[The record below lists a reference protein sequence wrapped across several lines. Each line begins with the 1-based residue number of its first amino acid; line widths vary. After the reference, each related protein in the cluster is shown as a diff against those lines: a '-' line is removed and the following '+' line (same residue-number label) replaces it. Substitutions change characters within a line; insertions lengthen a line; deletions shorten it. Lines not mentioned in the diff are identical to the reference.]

1 MATNVVGLFDD
12 RDEAQNAVKRLVDI
26 GIPHGDISVVAS
38 NAHGKAERTEVD
50 DAGTMAEEGAATGA
64 TSGLVVGGIIGALAG
79 IGLGFVPFL
88 GFLVAGPLAGAIT
101 GAAAGL
107 VTGGLLGGLIGLGI
121 PEEHAHAYAEGVRRG
136 GILVAA
142 RVDETMVSR
151 AHEIMDGAGAVNIE
165 DRVATYRETGWDKY
179 DEKAPAF
186 TPEETLAE
194 RSRYRS
200 STSRSYAY
208 ADQGDAPGVQ
218 TGGRAVDG
226 TPDTR
231 GIMEKTADTL
241 TGDKID
247 DKTGKRID

>member
-12 RDEAQNAVKRLVDI
+12 RDEAQNAVRRLVDA

-38 NAHGKAERTEVD
+38 NAHGKVERTDVD
-50 DAGTMAEEGAATGA
+50 DTGNMAEEGAATGA

-88 GFLVAGPLAGAIT
+88 GFLVAGPLAGALT

-142 RVDETMVSR
+142 RVSDPMVSR
-151 AHEIMDGAGAVNIE
+151 AHEIMDDAGAVNIE
-165 DRVATYRETGWDKY
+165 DRAATYRETGWSGY

-186 TPEETLAE
+186 SAEETAAE
-194 RSRYRS
+194 RQRYRS
-200 STSRSYAY
+200 STGRSYAY
-208 ADQGDAPGVQ
+208 ADQGD
-218 TGGRAVDG
+218 
-226 TPDTR
+226 
-231 GIMEKTADTL
+231 
-241 TGDKID
+241 D
-247 DKTGKRID
+247 DRRLD